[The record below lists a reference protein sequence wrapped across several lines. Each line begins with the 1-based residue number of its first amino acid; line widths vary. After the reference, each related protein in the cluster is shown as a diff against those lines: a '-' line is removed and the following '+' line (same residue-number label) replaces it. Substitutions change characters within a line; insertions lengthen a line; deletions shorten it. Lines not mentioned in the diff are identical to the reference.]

1 MLVNEHGV
9 EMLKDLL
16 ATHEWSQYSA
26 GILQLAQSI
35 ISRCER
41 FAVDSDSVTDDERE
55 SDGMND

>member
-16 ATHEWSQYSA
+16 ATHEWSQYSV

-41 FAVDSDSVTDDERE
+41 FAVDSDCVTDDERE